1 MTKTTGITWAEAS
14 ARRHERQFLAMPAR
28 TGTPVADV
36 AAAMLGV
43 HAQVL
48 SAAELSLGLR
58 TDGVTRADV
67 REALWPTAP
76 PAAPA
81 PPPPPAPS
89 SSLVKTHGP
98 RGTVHLLPARDLP
111 MWCAALPA
119 IPDRTAGFPNG
130 VRLTGEQTEQ
140 VVAAIADAL
149 DGAFLTIDELGEEVV
164 ARTGSWAGDLVMP
177 AFQTMWPRWRQVLH
191 RAGQCGALSFGP
203 NRGRRVTYTRPPRF
217 TPLPPEEASRLL
229 VRRYLYAYG
238 PATPQHFA
246 RWLAAPPG
254 WAQARYAELAAA
266 GEIEEVR
273 FEGTPAW
280 VVAGDTAFPDA
291 AERDETARGV
301 RLLPYFDAYV
311 VAAQPRELL
320 FPGAAY
326 QRALAGGQAGNFPV
340 LLVNGVVAGV
350 WHQRRRG
357 RRTTV
362 TVEPLGR
369 LTARQE
375 RELADCVERVG
386 AVLEAAAELVIGEV
400 TVGAHA

>member
-1 MTKTTGITWAEAS
+1 MTETTGITWAEAS

-149 DGAFLTIDELGEEVV
+149 DGAFLTINELGEEVV

-280 VVAGDTAFPDA
+280 VVAGDTVFPDA

-340 LLVNGVVAGV
+340 LLVDGVVAGV

-362 TVEPLGR
+362 TVEPLGS

>member
-280 VVAGDTAFPDA
+280 VVAGDTVFPDA

-340 LLVNGVVAGV
+340 LLVDGVVAGV